1 MEAETEPH
9 NVQALFI
16 EQLRTIMPSTVSL
29 ADELAE
35 TLNISR
41 DSAYRR
47 IRGETPLSLDE
58 VNRIFKHYP
67 ISIDSIISPK
77 SNSVLIHHQAVD
89 FNHSLKEW
97 LSSLI
102 QKLVLVKSSTNP
114 ELIFSAKDIPV
125 FHYFRSPLLT
135 AFKFFVWLKSV
146 IRDPQYENMLFD
158 ADAIHKEIL
167 YGSQK
172 AWQLY
177 ASIPTTEIWSDEIII
192 GTLKQIQFY
201 YQCAYFN
208 DNTIVKEILDALLG
222 VIQEVRQDASIGE
235 KSAGGGFELYC
246 NEILIPD
253 NTIFGKMNNQSRVY
267 INYNTMD
274 LLSSQQESFCERTE
288 AYMKNLINS
297 SSRISTTAEKER
309 NRFFSKIESKIEACK
324 LSIV

>member
-1 MEAETEPH
+1 M
-9 NVQALFI
+9 
-16 EQLRTIMPSTVSL
+16 
-29 ADELAE
+29 
-35 TLNISR
+35 
-41 DSAYRR
+41 
-47 IRGETPLSLDE
+47 
-58 VNRIFKHYP
+58 
-67 ISIDSIISPK
+67 
-77 SNSVLIHHQAVD
+77 
-89 FNHSLKEW
+89 
-97 LSSLI
+97 I

-267 INYNTMD
+267 
-274 LLSSQQESFCERTE
+274 
-288 AYMKNLINS
+288 
-297 SSRISTTAEKER
+297 
-309 NRFFSKIESKIEACK
+309 
-324 LSIV
+324 